1 MKLKLL
7 SMIAAA
13 WILVG
18 STGCTEVRYIT
29 QPLMLPERPTLPAIK
44 AEELQCLSDGAF
56 ANIIRRDNARRD
68 YAETLE
74 AIIQSTRP

>member
-13 WILVG
+13 WILIG

-29 QPLMLPERPTLPAIK
+29 QPLMLPERPALPAIK
-44 AEELQCLSDGAF
+44 ADDLKCLSDEAF
-56 ANIIRRDNARRD
+56 ASIIRRDRERKE

-74 AIIQSTRP
+74 AIIQSTH